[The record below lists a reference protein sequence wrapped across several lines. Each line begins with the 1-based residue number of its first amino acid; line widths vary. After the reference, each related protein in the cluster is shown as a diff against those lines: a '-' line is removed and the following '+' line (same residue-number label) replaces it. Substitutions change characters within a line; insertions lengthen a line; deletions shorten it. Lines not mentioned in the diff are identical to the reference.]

1 MQLLTTQLMGEIA
14 ALLPPEYQGDYKEH
28 ED

>member
-1 MQLLTTQLMGEIA
+1 LTTQLMREIA
-14 ALLPPEYQGDYKEH
+14 ALLPPEYQGDYEKR